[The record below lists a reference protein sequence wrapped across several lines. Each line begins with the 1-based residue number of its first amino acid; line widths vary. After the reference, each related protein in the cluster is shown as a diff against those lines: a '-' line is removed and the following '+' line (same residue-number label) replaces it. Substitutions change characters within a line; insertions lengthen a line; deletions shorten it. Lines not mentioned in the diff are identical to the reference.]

1 MLSGVVN
8 QMLIPPENALR
19 LQASRMMLGLERS
32 GPKPF
37 SFRLT
42 LIHLTLRGGALR

>member
-8 QMLIPPENALR
+8 QMLIPLENALR
-19 LQASRMMLGLERS
+19 LQACRMMQGLEQS

-42 LIHLTLRGGALR
+42 LIRLTLR